1 VTGVFALRNAVSRAR
16 QALGTVVHGPTTSHP
31 GTFLP
36 LRAIQSRSLADQ
48 VFEQL
53 AGEIMTERYAPGSSL
68 PAERTLAEV
77 FGVNRHVV
85 REGLKR
91 LEQIG
96 LVKISQGGGTLVLD
110 FKRHAG
116 LDLLA
121 LMAEHA
127 RGGKDVASVWL
138 AVLEMRAAIGAD
150 VARLCAL
157 RASRSVKRDLTD
169 IADRMPKATSSQQLF
184 RLEVQFWER
193 AVEGADNLAYQLAFN
208 SLIKGSYAMGSLAE
222 EWSASELRH
231 NGYRTAI
238 ARAIVSGDAGEAEA
252 QTREMM
258 RRAVIVFANNFGLS
272 MGAPALGAAP
282 EAPRAVSEGGS
293 RARKIP

>member
-1 VTGVFALRNAVSRAR
+1 M
-16 QALGTVVHGPTTSHP
+16 
-31 GTFLP
+31 P
-36 LRAIQSRSLADQ
+36 LRAIQNRSLADQ

-53 AGEIMTERYAPGSSL
+53 AGEIMAERYVPGVSL

-96 LVKISQGGGTLVLD
+96 LVKISQGGGTQVLD

-127 RGGKDVASVWL
+127 RGGKEVASVWL
-138 AVLEMRAAIGAD
+138 AVLEMRAAIAAD

-157 RASRSVKRDLTD
+157 RASTSLKRALTML
-169 IADRMPKATSSQQLF
+169 ADEMPNAASSQQLF
-184 RLEVQFWER
+184 RLDVQFWER
-193 AVEGADNLAYQLAFN
+193 AVEGADNLAYRLAFN
-208 SLIKGSYAMGSLAE
+208 SLIKGLYAMGRLAE
-222 EWSASELRH
+222 DWAASELRD

-238 ARAIVSGDAGEAEA
+238 ARAILSGDAASAEAE
-252 QTREMM
+252 TREAM
-258 RRAVIVFANNFGLS
+258 RRAVSVFANRFDL
-272 MGAPALGAAP
+272 PAAAP
-282 EAPRAVSEGGS
+282 RKAPRAAVGARS
-293 RARKIP
+293 RPRGDA

>member
-1 VTGVFALRNAVSRAR
+1 V
-16 QALGTVVHGPTTSHP
+16 
-31 GTFLP
+31 P
-36 LRAIQSRSLADQ
+36 LRAIQNRSLADQ

-53 AGEIMTERYAPGSSL
+53 ASEIMAERYVPGSSL

-91 LEQIG
+91 IEQIG
-96 LVKISQGGGTLVLD
+96 LVKISQGGGTQVLD

-127 RGGKDVASVWL
+127 RGGRDVATVWL
-138 AVLEMRAAIGAD
+138 AVLEMRAAIAAD

-157 RASRSVKRDLTD
+157 RAPKSLKRQLMDL
-169 IADRMPKATSSQQLF
+169 ADEMPKAATSQQLY

-208 SLIKGSYAMGSLAE
+208 SLIKGSYAMGHLAE
-222 EWSASELRH
+222 EWSASELR
-231 NGYRTAI
+231 NGGYRTAI
-238 ARAIVSGDAGEAEA
+238 ARAIVSGDAANAEAE
-252 QTREMM
+252 TREAM
-258 RRAVIVFANNFGLS
+258 RKAVSTFASRFDLE
-272 MGAPALGAAP
+272 P
-282 EAPRAVSEGGS
+282 EAQAKAPSDVAAARPRVRRRS
-293 RARKIP
+293 

>member
-1 VTGVFALRNAVSRAR
+1 V
-16 QALGTVVHGPTTSHP
+16 
-31 GTFLP
+31 P
-36 LRAIQSRSLADQ
+36 LRAIQNRSLADQ

-53 AGEIMTERYAPGSSL
+53 ASEIMAERYTPGSSL

-96 LVKISQGGGTLVLD
+96 LVKISQGGGTQVLD

-127 RGGKDVASVWL
+127 RGGRDVATVWL
-138 AVLEMRAAIGAD
+138 AVLEMRAAIAAD
-150 VARLCAL
+150 VARLCAE
-157 RASRSVKRDLTD
+157 RAPKSLKQELMNL
-169 IADRMPKATSSQQLF
+169 ADEMPNAVTSQQLF
-184 RLEVQFWER
+184 RLEVHFWER

-208 SLIKGSYAMGSLAE
+208 SLIKGSYAMGRLAE
-222 EWSASELRH
+222 DWSAGELRS

-238 ARAIVSGDAGEAEA
+238 ARAIVSGDADKAEAE
-252 QTREMM
+252 TREAM
-258 RRAVIVFANNFGLS
+258 RKAVAVFASSFDV
-272 MGAPALGAAP
+272 PAEAAFKT
-282 EAPRAVSEGGS
+282 PRVAGGNRS
-293 RARKIP
+293 RIRRHS

>member
-1 VTGVFALRNAVSRAR
+1 M
-16 QALGTVVHGPTTSHP
+16 VHGPTTTPHP
-31 GTFLP
+31 LRVFVP
-36 LRAIQSRSLADQ
+36 LRAIQNRSLADQ

-53 AGEIMTERYAPGSSL
+53 ASEIMTERYAPGSSL

-91 LEQIG
+91 LAQIG

-127 RGGKDVASVWL
+127 RGGKDVAGVWL
-138 AVLEMRAAIGAD
+138 AVLEMRATIAAD

-157 RASRSVKRDLTD
+157 RGSKSLKRGLID
-169 IADRMPKATSSQQLF
+169 IAGQMSRANSSQQLF

-193 AVEGADNLAYQLAFN
+193 AVEGADNLAYRLAFN
-208 SLIKGSYAMGSLAE
+208 SLIKGLCAMGRVAE
-222 EWSASELRH
+222 DWSASELRD
-231 NGYRTAI
+231 NNYRAAI
-238 ARAIVSGDAGEAEA
+238 TEAIVSGDAIKAEAE
-252 QTREMM
+252 TREAM
-258 RRAVIVFANNFGLS
+258 RRAVDVFARRFDL
-272 MGAPALGAAP
+272 PE
-282 EAPRAVSEGGS
+282 EAPFQPARAAGIGRS
-293 RARKIP
+293 RAGGNS

>member
-1 VTGVFALRNAVSRAR
+1 MA
-16 QALGTVVHGPTTSHP
+16 
-31 GTFLP
+31 
-36 LRAIQSRSLADQ
+36 LRAIQNRSLADQ

-53 AGEIMTERYAPGSSL
+53 ASEIMAERYLAGSSL

-96 LVKISQGGGTLVLD
+96 LVKISQGGGTQVLD

-127 RGGKDVASVWL
+127 RGGRDVASVWL
-138 AVLEMRAAIGAD
+138 AVHEMRAAIAAD

-157 RASRSVKRDLTD
+157 RASPSLKEELLG
-169 IADRMPKATSSQQLF
+169 IAREMPQTTNNSRLF
-184 RLEVQFWER
+184 RLDVEFWEH
-193 AVEGADNLAYQLAFN
+193 AVEGAQNLAYQLAFN
-208 SLIKGSYAMGSLAE
+208 SLIKGFCAMGRVAE
-222 EWSASELRH
+222 DWSATELRN

-238 ARAIVSGDAGEAEA
+238 AEAIASGDAALAEAE
-252 QTREMM
+252 TREWM
-258 RRAVIVFANNFGLS
+258 RRTVAVFASGFDLS
-272 MGAPALGAAP
+272 LTPAFNAEPATGGG
-282 EAPRAVSEGGS
+282 RARVRKKPWRIQPARSAGS
-293 RARKIP
+293 R

>member
-1 VTGVFALRNAVSRAR
+1 V
-16 QALGTVVHGPTTSHP
+16 
-31 GTFLP
+31 P
-36 LRAIQSRSLADQ
+36 LRAIQNRSLADQ

-53 AGEIMTERYAPGSSL
+53 ASEIMAERYSPGSSL

-96 LVKISQGGGTLVLD
+96 LVKISQGGGTQVLD

-127 RGGKDVASVWL
+127 RGGRDVASVWL
-138 AVLEMRAAIGAD
+138 AVLEMRGAIAAD

-157 RASRSVKRDLTD
+157 RASRSLKQDLMNL
-169 IADRMPKATSSQQLF
+169 AEAMPKATTSQQLF
-184 RLEVQFWER
+184 RLEVIFWER
-193 AVEGADNLAYQLAFN
+193 AVEGSDNLAYQLAFN
-208 SLIKGSYAMGSLAE
+208 SLIKGSYALGRSAE
-222 EWSASELRH
+222 DWSAGELRS
-231 NGYRTAI
+231 NGYRTTI
-238 ARAIVSGDAGEAEA
+238 ARAIFSGDAATAELE
-252 QTREMM
+252 TREAM
-258 RRAVIVFANNFGLS
+258 RKAVAVFASSFDLRS
-272 MGAPALGAAP
+272 DAASK
-282 EAPRAVSEGGS
+282 VSGVAGGS
-293 RARKIP
+293 RTRIRKNIS

>member
-1 VTGVFALRNAVSRAR
+1 M
-16 QALGTVVHGPTTSHP
+16 
-31 GTFLP
+31 P
-36 LRAIQSRSLADQ
+36 LRAIQNRSLADQ

-53 AGEIMTERYAPGSSL
+53 ASEIMAERYVPGSSL

-96 LVKISQGGGTLVLD
+96 LVKISQGGGTQILD

-127 RGGKDVASVWL
+127 RGGKDVATVWL
-138 AVLEMRAAIGAD
+138 AVLEMRAAIAAD
-150 VARLCAL
+150 VARLAAL
-157 RASRSVKRDLTD
+157 RAPKSVKRDLLRL
-169 IADRMPKATSSQQLF
+169 ADEMPRATSNQQLF
-184 RLEVQFWER
+184 RLEVQFWEL

-208 SLIKGSYAMGSLAE
+208 SLIKGSYAMGKLAE
-222 EWSASELRH
+222 DWSASELRD
-231 NGYRTAI
+231 NGYRTSI
-238 ARAIVSGDAGEAEA
+238 ARAIVAGEATTAEA
-252 QTREMM
+252 ETREAM
-258 RRAVIVFANNFGLS
+258 RRAVAVFASRFDLPF
-272 MGAPALGAAP
+272 GAPFKAA
-282 EAPRAVSEGGS
+282 RAAGEGRS
-293 RARKIP
+293 RMAKNP

>member
-1 VTGVFALRNAVSRAR
+1 V
-16 QALGTVVHGPTTSHP
+16 
-31 GTFLP
+31 P
-36 LRAIQSRSLADQ
+36 LRAIQNRSLADQ

-53 AGEIMTERYAPGSSL
+53 ASEIMAERYAPGSSL

-96 LVKISQGGGTLVLD
+96 LVKISQGGGTQVLD

-127 RGGKDVASVWL
+127 RGGRDVASVWL
-138 AVLEMRAAIGAD
+138 AVLEMRAAIAAD

-157 RASRSVKRDLTD
+157 RASKSLKQDLMML
-169 IADRMPKATSSQQLF
+169 AEEMPKTATSQQLF
-184 RLEVQFWER
+184 RLEVRFWER

-208 SLIKGSYAMGSLAE
+208 SLIKGSYAMGRLAE
-222 EWSASELRH
+222 DWSAGELRS
-231 NGYRTAI
+231 NGYRTSIAHAI
-238 ARAIVSGDAGEAEA
+238 ASGDASGAEAE
-252 QTREMM
+252 TREAM
-258 RRAVIVFANNFGLS
+258 RKAVGVFADSFDLRS
-272 MGAPALGAAP
+272 DAASKM
-282 EAPRAVSEGGS
+282 ARVSGGS
-293 RARKIP
+293 RSRVRRNLP

>member
-1 VTGVFALRNAVSRAR
+1 V
-16 QALGTVVHGPTTSHP
+16 
-31 GTFLP
+31 P
-36 LRAIQSRSLADQ
+36 LQAIQSRSLADQ

-53 AGEIMTERYAPGSSL
+53 AGEIMTGRYTPGSSL
-68 PAERTLAEV
+68 PAERALAEV

-96 LVKISQGGGTLVLD
+96 LLKISQGGGTQVLD

-121 LMAEHA
+121 IMAEHA
-127 RGGKDVASVWL
+127 RGGKDVASVWM

-157 RASRSVKRDLTD
+157 RGSKALKQGLLDL
-169 IADRMPKATSSQQLF
+169 AEQMPKAVTSQQLF

-193 AVEGADNLAYQLAFN
+193 AVEGAGNLAYQLAFN
-208 SLIKGSYAMGSLAE
+208 SLIKGSYAMGRLAE
-222 EWSASELRH
+222 EWAANELRS
-231 NGYRTAI
+231 NDYR
-238 ARAIVSGDAGEAEA
+238 RAIVRAIISGDADKAEAE
-252 QTREMM
+252 TREGM
-258 RRAVIVFANNFGLS
+258 RRAVSVFAASFES
-272 MGAPALGAAP
+272 TPDIAPNAPSAAV
-282 EAPRAVSEGGS
+282 AGRPRI
-293 RARKIP
+293 RKKS